1 MKIKLFLLLTVAL
14 SAVIAG
20 SVILAAQEKD
30 ADPKKLNVNLAALDE
45 LLKIQGLSEAQL
57 AKIRDLIEAGP
68 GPEKDQEWRPRKRNV
83 LRRESGTV
91 PTTTTSP

>member
-68 GPEKDQEWRPRKRNV
+68 EEDQEWKLRKRNV